1 MMWIKEKRK
10 YGKLPRSGT
19 EAGDLI

>member
-10 YGKLPRSGT
+10 YGKLPRSGI
-19 EAGDLI
+19 EDGDLI

>member
-19 EAGDLI
+19 EDGDLI